1 MAAAR
6 KVAGISDAAVA
17 KATGR
22 TWAEWIKALNAAGA
36 RTLDHPAIARLVE
49 SKFGASP
56 WWSQMV
62 TVGYEQ
68 AVLGRAKHS
77 KGKSFEVG
85 VSKTIHAPVRAAY
98 HAWIKPAIRR
108 RWLADAD
115 LKIRKATTDKS
126 ARVTWDA
133 AAGEK
138 ATSVS
143 VNFWPKAAGR
153 CMVQVGH
160 AKLPSAAACTRAKRY
175 WTARLAALKA
185 MLEG

>member
-1 MAAAR
+1 MPAAR
-6 KVAGISDAAVA
+6 KVAGISDSAVA

-36 RTLDHPAIARLVE
+36 KKLDHPAIAEVLTT
-49 SKFGASP
+49 KFGVGP

-68 AVLGRAKHS
+68 AVLGRAKHA
-77 KGKSFEVG
+77 KGKTFEVG
-85 VSKTIHAPVRAAY
+85 ISKTINAPVGEAFN
-98 HAWIKPAIRR
+98 AWTKPTARR
-108 RWLADAD
+108 RWLPDAD
-115 LKIRKATTDKS
+115 LKIRKATRDKS
-126 ARVTWDA
+126 ARITWDA
-133 AAGEK
+133 AAGDK
-138 ATSVS
+138 ASSVS
-143 VNFWPKAAGR
+143 VNFWPKGAAK

-160 AKLPSAAACTRAKRY
+160 GKLPSAAACTRVKKY

>member
-6 KVAGISDAAVA
+6 KIAGISDAAVA

-22 TWAEWIKALNAAGA
+22 TWAQWIKALNAAGA
-36 RTLDHPAIARLVE
+36 KELDHPAIARLVE
-49 SKFGASP
+49 SAFGISP

-85 VSKTIHAPVRAAY
+85 ISKTINAPVRAAY
-98 HAWIKPAIRR
+98 NAWTKPATRR
-108 RWLADAD
+108 RWLAGAD
-115 LKIRKATTDKS
+115 LRIRKATTDKS
-126 ARVTWDA
+126 ARITWDA
-133 AAGEK
+133 AAGDK

-143 VNFWPKAAGR
+143 VNFWPKGPGK

-160 AKLPSAAACTRAKRY
+160 AKLPSGAACTKTKKY
-175 WTARLAALKA
+175 WSGRLAALKA

>member
-1 MAAAR
+1 MDAKR
-6 KVAGISDAAVA
+6 KVAGISDSAVA

-22 TWAEWIKALNAAGA
+22 TWAEWIKALTAAGA
-36 RTLDHPAIARLVE
+36 KKLDHPAIARLLVA
-49 SKFGASP
+49 KFGVGP

-85 VSKTIHAPVRAAY
+85 ISKTINAPVRDAFN
-98 HAWIKPAIRR
+98 AWTKPAIRA

-115 LKIRKATTDKS
+115 LKIRKATRDTS
-126 ARVTWDA
+126 ARITWDV

-143 VNFWPKAAGR
+143 VNFWPKGGAK

-160 AKLPSAAACTRAKRY
+160 AKLPSAAACTKAKAY
-175 WTARLAALKA
+175 WTARLRALKA
-185 MLEG
+185 MLED